1 MRNDGPMQT
10 WSHLR
15 RPTLAVGLTLLFG
28 VWLLGFG
35 VTSAGAQSAEGVV
48 IFTPVRGAITPVTA
62 DHLGDAVRTAESR
75 GAEALIVE
83 LDTPG
88 GLVTSMRV
96 IVQTF
101 LNADVPVVVYVT
113 PSGADAGSAGT
124 FITLAAHVA
133 VMSPATT
140 IGAATP
146 VDLGGGEIGDKIVN
160 NAAAYAEAVAEER
173 GRNVEFAIDSV
184 REGRSITATEA
195 LEIGAV
201 DLIAADRTGLL
212 RELDGLQ
219 VELPGD
225 RLVTLAT
232 ATAAVEEL
240 PLSWTRSILQ
250 KIADPNVAFL
260 LLSLSTLAI
269 LYEIANPGVG
279 AGGVTGAVALI
290 LGLYSLSVLPVNFAG
305 VSLLV
310 VAAVL
315 FTVEVVVPGIGVAA
329 GGGTIAL
336 ALAGL
341 FLFQEPTGIGIDVGV
356 LVPTV
361 LVTAGLATLIGVAA
375 SKTRGLDDHGPSDD
389 LVGRTG
395 RIRAADGARPR
406 MQLDGTWWRVI
417 PAAGLDMDDL
427 ADIDVQ
433 VVGRDNLD
441 LIVGPLD
448 PASPTANA
456 PT

>member
-1 MRNDGPMQT
+1 MRNDGGMLT
-10 WSHLR
+10 RSHHRL
-15 RPTLAVGLTLLFG
+15 PALVVGLTLLSALWFL
-28 VWLLGFG
+28 VLGAS
-35 VTSAGAQSAEGVV
+35 SASAQPGDAVV
-48 IFTPVRGAITPVTA
+48 LFTPVRGAITPVTA
-62 DHLGDAVRTAESR
+62 DHLTDAVRTAEDR
-75 GAEALIVE
+75 GAEALVVE

-101 LNADVPVVVYVT
+101 LNADVPIVVYVT

-146 VDLGGGEIGDKIVN
+146 VDLGGGEVGDKIVN
-160 NAAAYAEAVAEER
+160 NAAAYAEAVAEAR
-173 GRNVEFAIDSV
+173 GRDVEFAIDSV

-212 RELDGLQ
+212 RELDGMRI
-219 VELPGD
+219 ELPGD

-232 ATAAVEEL
+232 ATAAVEDL

-315 FTVEVVVPGIGVAA
+315 FAVEVVVPGIGVAA

-341 FLFQEPTGIGIDVGV
+341 FLFQEPTGIGIDLAV

-395 RIRAADGARPR
+395 RIRDVDGTRPR
-406 MQLDGTWWRVI
+406 IQLDGTWWRVV
-417 PAAGLDMDDL
+417 PAAGMDIDDL
-427 ADIDVQ
+427 ADVEVQ
-433 VVGRDNLD
+433 VLARDNLD
-441 LIVGPLD
+441 LVVGPAD
-448 PASPTANA
+448 SPPPRPHT
-456 PT
+456 